1 MNKGALVNA
10 LDRDS
15 ATPLI
20 YAANSGNLNLV
31 KTLIKNGANVNANDR
46 VACSPLHYACMRFQ
60 SHIAKE
66 LIMNGCTKNS
76 NFPFPFGT
84 PLKYLVYD
92 KQYHVAK
99 MLIESG
105 CDLSNEKW
113 IQDGTFTIGTKN
125 DEEFLAWIRSYIKKP
140 PKLMNLC
147 RKEVRSNMG
156 SYCLA
161 EKIKTLNIPKQLK
174 DYLIMKY

>member
-92 KQYHVAK
+92 KQYHVA
-99 MLIESG
+99 
-105 CDLSNEKW
+105 N
-113 IQDGTFTIGTKN
+113 
-125 DEEFLAWIRSYIKKP
+125 
-140 PKLMNLC
+140 NL
-147 RKEVRSNMG
+147 EN
-156 SYCLA
+156 
-161 EKIKTLNIPKQLK
+161 
-174 DYLIMKY
+174 